1 MLEVGMRRSPVVP
14 IHMWHYILKPNFE
27 EGHSSGAKSI
37 ARNIE
42 PPFFGDAHQLY
53 RAIASQPLASQPQR
67 DRHHIKLYKIT

>member
-37 ARNIE
+37 AIE
-42 PPFFGDAHQLY
+42 
-53 RAIASQPLASQPQR
+53 ISN
-67 DRHHIKLYKIT
+67 HHFSETPINSTVRSHHSRSHHSLREIDIT